1 MNAIR
6 VKLGALAAWLAL
18 VETLARIAA
27 PMPPARESLPVPP
40 GYTYAY
46 VYKGAE
52 HLLNRDGER
61 RPDGPL
67 APKSGRRIAAI
78 GDSYTLG
85 FGVAL
90 AGTWP
95 AQLAAL
101 TGAEVINYGRGG
113 ATSRTVLTEAR
124 IALRD
129 SPDAMVYA
137 VCVNDADPA
146 DLFLPG
152 GQRWRFSRV
161 GVLRAFARATALS
174 IPETVESYGDFER
187 FEDDVRKMRGAADRA
202 GVRFAVAVFDNLGF
216 AETVDRYEAS
226 IRHAGIEPV
235 PFHLPAGSWIVATDE
250 QHPNAAAHRLFAE
263 AVAGAL

>member
-1 MNAIR
+1 LNAIR
-6 VKLGALAAWLAL
+6 VKLGMLAAGFAL
-18 VETLARIAA
+18 VEALARIAA
-27 PMPPARESLPVPP
+27 PMPPAREPLPVPP

-46 VYKGAE
+46 RYKGAD

-61 RPDGPL
+61 RPDGAL

-78 GDSYTLG
+78 GDSYTFG

-90 AGTWP
+90 ADTWP

-101 TGAEVINYGRGG
+101 TGSEVVNYGRGG

-129 SPDAMVYA
+129 DPDVLVYA

-152 GQRWRFSRV
+152 GQRWRFSRA
-161 GVLRAFARATALS
+161 GVLRAFARATALT
-174 IPETVESYGDFER
+174 IPETVERYGDFDR
-187 FEDDVRKMRGAADRA
+187 FEHDVRTMRAAADRA
-202 GVRFAVAVFDNLGF
+202 GTRFVVAVFDNLGF
-216 AETVDRYEAS
+216 VETVDRYEAS
-226 IRHAGIEPV
+226 IRRAGVEPV
-235 PFHLPAGSWIVATDE
+235 PFRLPAGSWIVAPDE

-263 AVAGAL
+263 AVARSL

>member
-1 MNAIR
+1 LNAIR
-6 VKLGALAAWLAL
+6 VKLGMLAAGFAL
-18 VETLARIAA
+18 VEALARIAA
-27 PMPPARESLPVPP
+27 PMPPAREPLPVPP

-46 VYKGAE
+46 RYKGAD

-61 RPDGPL
+61 RPDGAL

-78 GDSYTLG
+78 GDSYTFG

-90 AGTWP
+90 ADTWP

-101 TGAEVINYGRGG
+101 TGSEVVNYGRGG

-129 SPDAMVYA
+129 DPDVLVYA

-152 GQRWRFSRV
+152 GQRWRFSRA
-161 GVLRAFARATALS
+161 GVLRAFARATALT
-174 IPETVESYGDFER
+174 IPETSP
-187 FEDDVRKMRGAADRA
+187 RGRRRSRTPHTPARRDHPAARSAPRSVLCDSSPRRDRSS
-202 GVRFAVAVFDNLGF
+202 RPRN
-216 AETVDRYEAS
+216 R
-226 IRHAGIEPV
+226 
-235 PFHLPAGSWIVATDE
+235 
-250 QHPNAAAHRLFAE
+250 
-263 AVAGAL
+263 